1 MEQLPTMVDSAGGDN
16 NGTTK
21 SITQAGG
28 AYKFNGSTSMA
39 TAADK
44 SNLDPGTAGVRLTA
58 KISLTKAPAVGQTF
72 DIVRKGV
79 TTSSGGYYKIE
90 LRHSSSGQAVAAC
103 LFKDS
108 HGRVG
113 QVEGTTGLANKGV
126 VTVTCTKTSSG
137 VTLNAAGQ
145 TRSASATLG
154 SISNSASVYVGG
166 KGDGTDYFPGLMNSV
181 KIEIG

>member
-1 MEQLPTMVDSAGGDN
+1 MEELPTMVDSAGGDN
-16 NGTTK
+16 NGTTRNIK
-21 SITQAGG
+21 QSGG
-28 AYKFNGSTSMA
+28 AYQFNGSTSLA

-44 SNLDPGTAGVRLTA
+44 ANLDPGTAGVRLTA
-58 KISLTKAPAVGQTF
+58 KISLTKAPAAGQTF
-72 DIVRKGV
+72 DVVRKGV

-90 LRHSSSGQAVAAC
+90 IRRSTAGLATAAC

-108 HGRVG
+108 SGRVG
-113 QVEGTTGLANKGV
+113 QVEGTTGLVNKGV

-145 TRSASATLG
+145 TRSVAAKLG
-154 SISNSASVYVGG
+154 SISNSAAVYVGG